1 MPQTEQERLEII
13 QDLIDR
19 LLYLPET
26 DRKVFMRILSSVFHD
41 FPIHYDVVDGVRIY
55 KHVKRNN
62 NGEHV
67 QL

>member
-26 DRKVFMRILSSVFHD
+26 ERDVFMRILNSLFED
-41 FPIHYDVVDGVRIY
+41 FPIYYDVVDGVRVY
-55 KHVKRNN
+55 NHVKIKKD
-62 NGEHV
+62 GSDL

>member
-19 LLYLPET
+19 LLYLNEL
-26 DRKVFMRILSSVFHD
+26 DRQVFIRILSSVFHD
-41 FPIHYDVVDGVRIY
+41 FPVHYDVVDGVRVY
-55 KHVKRNN
+55 KPIKRNN

-67 QL
+67 